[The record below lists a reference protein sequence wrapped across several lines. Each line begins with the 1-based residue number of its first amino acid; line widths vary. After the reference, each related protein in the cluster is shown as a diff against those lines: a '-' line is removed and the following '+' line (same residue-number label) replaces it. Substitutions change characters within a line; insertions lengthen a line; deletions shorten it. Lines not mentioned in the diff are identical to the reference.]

1 MADILDTTMT
11 DYYNKKTIWI
21 TGASGGI
28 GQAMAKAL
36 ANAGARL
43 ILSAPEQDTELLTQL
58 AQDCGNGEEH
68 EVVVFD
74 LTSQASID
82 AAADQVLNQGI
93 DVDIL
98 VNNAGMTHRSQ
109 ILETNIQIDRTLM
122 EINYLGPLALTK
134 RILPG
139 MIERGGGQIV
149 VISSVLGLIAT
160 PQRSA
165 YIAAKH
171 AMTGFYEALR
181 SEVADQGIDITLV
194 FPGFVKTDIAK
205 NAFTGDGGRHGQA
218 DPGQEN
224 AMTPEVFAEKVI
236 RGVSARKERMLIAG
250 KEKILV
256 YLTRLSPA
264 LVSQIVRRVKVT

>member
-1 MADILDTTMT
+1 MT
-11 DYYNKKTIWI
+11 QHYNKKTIWI

-28 GQAMAKAL
+28 GQALAQAMAQ
-36 ANAGARL
+36 AGARL
-43 ILSAPEQDTELLTQL
+43 IVSAPEQDTEALNALLEACQ
-58 AQDCGNGEEH
+58 NGEAH
-68 EVVVFD
+68 LSVPFD

-93 DVDIL
+93 EVDIL

-109 ILETNIQIDRTLM
+109 ILDTDIKVDRTLM

-134 RILPG
+134 RVLPG
-139 MIERGGGQIV
+139 MVARGAGQIV

-181 SEVADQGIDITLV
+181 SEVANQGIDITLV

-205 NAFTGDGGRHGQA
+205 NAFTGDGGRHGHA

-224 AMTPEVFAEKVI
+224 AMTPEVFAQKVMS
-236 RGVSARKERMLIAG
+236 GVSARKERLLIAG
-250 KEKILV
+250 KEKVLV

-264 LVSQIVRRVKVT
+264 LVSQIVRRIRVT

>member
-1 MADILDTTMT
+1 MT
-11 DYYNKKTIWI
+11 QHYNKKTIWI

-28 GQAMAKAL
+28 GQALAKAM
-36 ANAGARL
+36 AQAGARL
-43 ILSAPEQDTELLTQL
+43 IVSAPEQDAEALNTLLE
-58 AQDCGNGEEH
+58 ACHNGEEH
-68 EVVVFD
+68 LSVPFD

-82 AAADQVLNQGI
+82 TAADQVLDQGI
-93 DVDIL
+93 ELDIL

-109 ILETNIQIDRTLM
+109 ILDTDIKVDRTLM

-134 RILPG
+134 RVLPG
-139 MIERGGGQIV
+139 MIQRGRGQIV

-181 SEVADQGIDITLV
+181 SEVANQGIDITLV

-224 AMTPEVFAEKVI
+224 AMTPEVFVEKVLK
-236 RGVSARKERMLIAG
+236 GVRARKERLLIAG
-250 KEKILV
+250 KEKVLV

-264 LVSQIVRRVKVT
+264 LVSQIVRRIRVT

>member
-1 MADILDTTMT
+1 MT

-43 ILSAPEQDTELLTQL
+43 ILSAPEQDKELLTQL
-58 AQDCGNGEEH
+58 AKDCSNGEEH
-68 EVVVFD
+68 EVVAFD

-82 AAADQVLNQGI
+82 EAADRILNHGI

-109 ILETNIQIDRTLM
+109 ILETNIQIDRRLM

-139 MIERGGGQIV
+139 MIQRGRGQVV

-181 SEVADQGIDITLV
+181 SEVSNQGVDITLV

-224 AMTPEVFAEKVI
+224 AMTPEVFVEKVLK
-236 RGVSARKERMLIAG
+236 GVSARKERMLIAG

-264 LVSQIVRRVKVT
+264 LVSQIVRRIKVT

>member
-1 MADILDTTMT
+1 MT

-36 ANAGARL
+36 ASAGARL
-43 ILSAPEQDTELLTQL
+43 ILSAPEQDTEALNTLLGYC
-58 AQDCGNGEEH
+58 ANGETH
-68 EVVVFD
+68 RVISFD
-74 LTSQASID
+74 LTSQSSID
-82 AAADQVLNQGI
+82 GAADQILNQGI
-93 DVDIL
+93 EVDIL

-109 ILETNIQIDRTLM
+109 ILDTDIKVDRTLM

-134 RILPG
+134 RLLPG
-139 MIERGGGQIV
+139 MIERGRGQIV

-181 SEVADQGIDITLV
+181 SEVANQGIDITLV

-205 NAFTGDGGRHGQA
+205 NAFTGSGGRHGQA
-218 DPGQEN
+218 DPGQEA
-224 AMTPEVFAEKVI
+224 AMAPEVFVDKVLK
-236 RGVSARKERMLIAG
+236 GVRRRQERLLIAG

-256 YLTRLSPA
+256 YLTRVSPA
-264 LVSQIVRRVKVT
+264 LVSQIVRRIRVT

>member
-1 MADILDTTMT
+1 MT
-11 DYYNKKTIWI
+11 DYFHNKTVWI

-28 GQAMAKAL
+28 GQAL
-36 ANAGARL
+36 ARAIAPRGARL
-43 ILSAPEQDTELLTQL
+43 ILSAPPQDKDVLKTLLE
-58 AQDCGNGEEH
+58 ACNNGQSHLIVE
-68 EVVVFD
+68 FD
-74 LTSQASID
+74 LTSQSSID
-82 AAADQVLNQGI
+82 EAADQVLNQGI
-93 DVDIL
+93 NVDIL

-109 ILETNIQIDRTLM
+109 IIETDIRVDRTLM

-134 RILPG
+134 RVLPG
-139 MIERGGGQIV
+139 MVQRGAGQIV

-181 SEVADQGIDITLV
+181 SEVSRQGIDITLV

-205 NAFTGDGGRHGQA
+205 NAFTGDGGCHGQA
-218 DPGQEN
+218 DPGQEH
-224 AMTPEVFAEKVI
+224 AMTPDHFAEVVLQ
-236 RGVSARKERMLIAG
+236 GVEKKKGRMLIAG

-264 LVSQIVRRVKVT
+264 LVSQIVRRIRVT

>member
-1 MADILDTTMT
+1 MSNH
-11 DYYNKKTIWI
+11 YKNKSIWI

-28 GQAMAKAL
+28 GRAL
-36 ANAGARL
+36 AKGLAAQGARL
-43 ILSAPEQDTELLTQL
+43 ILSAPLMDTEALHSLIAECQ
-58 AQDCGNGEEH
+58 NGQEH
-68 EVVVFD
+68 RAVPFD
-74 LTSQASID
+74 LTSLDDINR
-82 AAADQVLNQGI
+82 AADEVLSSNSRI
-93 DVDIL
+93 NIL
-98 VNNAGMTHRSQ
+98 INNAGMTHRSL
-109 ILETNIQIDRTLM
+109 IMDTDIQIDRILM

-134 RILPG
+134 RVLPG
-139 MIERGGGQIV
+139 MVKQGAGQIV

-181 SEVADQGIDITLV
+181 SEVSAKGIDITMV

-205 NAFTGDGGRHGQA
+205 NAFTGSGGRHGKA

-224 AMTPEVFAEKVI
+224 AMTPESFAARVI
-236 RGVSARKERMLIAG
+236 RGVSARKERLMIAG

-264 LVSQIVRRVKVT
+264 LVSQIVRRIRVT

>member
-1 MADILDTTMT
+1 MSSH
-11 DYYNKKTIWI
+11 YKNKSIWI

-28 GQAMAKAL
+28 GAAL
-36 ANAGARL
+36 AKGLSAKGARL
-43 ILSAPEQDTELLTQL
+43 ILSAPKQHLGQL
-58 AQDCGNGEEH
+58 YSVIAGCQNGQEH
-68 EVVVFD
+68 LVMPFD
-74 LTSQASID
+74 LTSLEDINR
-82 AAADQVLNQGI
+82 AADEVLNSGNHI
-93 DVDIL
+93 DIL
-98 VNNAGMTHRSQ
+98 INNAGMTHRSL
-109 ILETNIQIDRTLM
+109 IMETDIQVDRTLM
-122 EINYLGPLALTK
+122 EVNYLGPLALTK
-134 RILPG
+134 RVLPD
-139 MIERGGGQIV
+139 MVKQGGGQIV

-181 SEVADQGIDITLV
+181 SEVADKGIDITLV

-205 NAFTGDGGRHGQA
+205 NAFTGSGGRHGKA

-224 AMTPEVFAEKVI
+224 AMSPEVFAARVI

-264 LVSQIVRRVKVT
+264 LVSQIVRRIRVT